1 MSECERDGRCPG
13 KDPDGGRCLPA
24 GLDGGRK
31 QMANRGHLSW
41 APAAVLPHRLGRN
54 RAEELRVLCYQQGGK
69 SEADWKRQGPRPIGR
84 CTGLEK

>member
-1 MSECERDGRCPG
+1 MNVKGMGVVQAKIQTVEDAYRLVWTAVASKWPIE
-13 KDPDGGRCLPA
+13 A
-24 GLDGGRK
+24 IYHGLLR
-31 QMANRGHLSW
+31 LFC
-41 APAAVLPHRLGRN
+41 PHRLGRN